1 MAISIS
7 KHEVQYNTHD
17 EYTVHFYDD
26 VVFTQV
32 TRSPSVVDDWISE
45 IERIHRRRLHC
56 LIVGLDVEWR
66 PSFSRQQNPV
76 ATLQLCV
83 GRRCL
88 IFQIIHARRIPQS
101 LANFLS
107 DEDYTFVGVG
117 IDGDVKKL
125 ENNYGLQ
132 VFRTVDLRPL
142 AAEDLEIEGLRF
154 AGLKALSW
162 EVLEKEVNKPRN
174 ITLSAWDT
182 RVLTP
187 AQPLQRKKKNFPL
200 KQAKHTNKM
209 TISIYDHQLPYESH
223 NRYDVTFF
231 DNQIRTVVT
240 TEEDPV
246 DEWVSDIERVH
257 RNKLPRLIVGLD
269 LEWRPSFSR
278 VQNPVAIIQL
288 CVGRRCL
295 IFQLIH
301 AQTIPRSLV
310 GFLSTECYSFVG
322 VGIKKDL
329 EKLEDFYGITVQ
341 GNVVELGRL
350 AGDRKGRTDLV
361 NAGLK
366 NLAREVLGLDFEKP
380 RRVTMS
386 RWDKRWLDP
395 AQVQYA
401 CIDSFVSFELG
412 RVLRD

>member
-1 MAISIS
+1 MCSFLCKA
-7 KHEVQYNTHD
+7 
-17 EYTVHFYDD
+17 
-26 VVFTQV
+26 
-32 TRSPSVVDDWISE
+32 W
-45 IERIHRRRLHC
+45 L
-56 LIVGLDVEWR
+56 
-66 PSFSRQQNPV
+66 SFS
-76 ATLQLCV
+76 LSLSLSILC
-83 GRRCL
+83 
-88 IFQIIHARRIPQS
+88 S
-101 LANFLS
+101 LFFFFIVT
-107 DEDYTFVGVG
+107 ET
-117 IDGDVKKL
+117 
-125 ENNYGLQ
+125 
-132 VFRTVDLRPL
+132 
-142 AAEDLEIEGLRF
+142 AA
-154 AGLKALSW
+154 
-162 EVLEKEVNKPRN
+162 
-174 ITLSAWDT
+174 SAEE
-182 RVLTP
+182 
-187 AQPLQRKKKNFPL
+187 KKNFPL
-200 KQAKHTNKM
+200 KQAKQTNKM
-209 TISIYDHQLPYESH
+209 TISIYDHQLPYDSH